1 MKQLLSN
8 DVGARGG
15 LRRSALWLT
24 AALITST
31 GCGAVAAGG
40 GGAPSG
46 STPRPVPGA
55 QLPRTRAER
64 TNYRETSSHADVLA
78 FIDSLQRLG
87 APIWV
92 GEMAVTTEGRSVPYI
107 VASRPLVTTPIQARR
122 LQRPVVYIQ
131 GNIHSGEVEGKE
143 ALQAILR
150 DLLFDP
156 RPNVLDSVVLIA
168 VPNYNADGNEKLA
181 PQQRARGSQNGP
193 EMVGTRANAQNLNLN
208 RDYMKADAPET
219 RGSLDLFNRWDPDIY
234 LDLHTSDGSY
244 HGYALTYSPSLNP
257 AAFFGGVYARDT
269 IYPVIRERMRTRH
282 RFETFDYGNFSR
294 NDTTGTWATYEH
306 VPRFG
311 SNYYGV
317 RGRIGLLSEA
327 YSHDPFERRV
337 ASTYAFVQEVLS
349 YAAER
354 SESILALSKR
364 ADEQITAWGR
374 TPGRAPAIPIRADFM
389 KTPSRGEILVEDV
402 TRTQGD
408 TVRHE
413 PGLRP
418 GERRSGVI
426 RPVRMSIIDRF
437 EPTLSRPMAFGYA
450 LDASQT
456 DAVRLLRQHGIEV
469 LKLREEW
476 RTPAEVFVPDSIVA
490 LNPFEGHRPVRL
502 EGKWRTETRSLA
514 AGSYVIP
521 TGQPR
526 GVLAVYL
533 LEPESDDGLVT
544 WNVFDRVLTMGA
556 DAPVIRITGPIT
568 GKLRV
573 VE

>member
-1 MKQLLSN
+1 MIHIAENLAGHWNRVARTVLFMLTLQLIAN
-8 DVGARGG
+8 
-15 LRRSALWLT
+15 
-24 AALITST
+24 
-31 GCGAVAAGG
+31 GCGAVAATG
-40 GGAPSG
+40 GGAPS
-46 STPRPVPGA
+46 PGA
-55 QLPRTRAER
+55 PSPAANLPRTRAER
-64 TNYRETSSHADVLA
+64 TTYRETSSHADVLA
-78 FIDSLQRLG
+78 FIDSLQKLG

-92 GEMAVTTEGRSVPYI
+92 GDVATTTEGRSVPYV
-107 VASRPLVTTPIQARR
+107 VASRPLVTTPAQARR

-150 DLLFDP
+150 DLLFSS
-156 RPNVLDSVVLIA
+156 RPNALDSVVLIA
-168 VPNYNADGNEKLA
+168 VPNYNADGNENLA
-181 PQQRARGSQNGP
+181 PQLRARGSQNGP

-219 RGSLDLFNRWDPDIY
+219 RGSLDMFNRWDPDIFV
-234 LDLHTSDGSY
+234 DLHTSDGSY

-269 IYPVIRERMRTRH
+269 ILPAIRERMRSRH

-294 NDTTGTWATYEH
+294 PDTTGTWSTYEH

-311 SNYYGV
+311 SNYYGL

-349 YAAER
+349 YAAEHSASIR
-354 SESILALSKR
+354 GLSER
-364 ADEQITAWGR
+364 ADEQTTAWGR
-374 TPGRAPAIPIRADFM
+374 APASAPQIPIRADFM
-389 KTPSRGEILVEDV
+389 KAPMRADVLVENV

-418 GERRSGVI
+418 GEHRSGVI
-426 RPVRMSIIDRF
+426 RPVKMRVIDRF
-437 EPTLSRPMAFGYA
+437 EPTLSRPMASAYV
-450 LDASQT
+450 LDGTQT
-456 DAVRLLRQHGIEV
+456 EAIRLLRQHGV
-469 LKLREEW
+469 VVQRLDADW
-476 RTPAEVFVPDSIVA
+476 RTPVEVFVPDSIVA
-490 LNPFEGHRPVRL
+490 LQPFEGHRPVRL
-502 EGKWRTETRSLA
+502 EGRWRTDTRVIP
-514 AGSYVIP
+514 AGSYLIA
-521 TGQPR
+521 TAQPL

-544 WNVFDRVLTMGA
+544 WNVFDRVLATRA
-556 DAPVIRITGPIT
+556 EAPVIRVTVPVTAAATVI
-568 GKLRV
+568 R
-573 VE
+573 

>member
-1 MKQLLSN
+1 MKPI
-8 DVGARGG
+8 VEYAP
-15 LRRSALWLT
+15 RRSHWSRA
-24 AALITST
+24 
-31 GCGAVAAGG
+31 AVAALLLLVASACGTATG
-40 GGAPSG
+40 GGAAPSAA
-46 STPRPVPGA
+46 TPAPSVA
-55 QLPRTRAER
+55 ANLPRTRAER

-92 GEMAVTTEGRSVPYI
+92 GEMATTTEGRSIPYV
-107 VASRPLVTTPIQARR
+107 VASRPLVASPIEARR
-122 LQRPVVYIQ
+122 LHRPVIYIE

-150 DLLFDP
+150 DLLFAP
-156 RPNVLDSVVLIA
+156 RPNVLDSVIVIA

-234 LDLHTSDGSY
+234 VDLHTSDGSY

-282 RFETFDYGNFSR
+282 NFEAFDYGNFSR
-294 NDTTGTWATYEH
+294 PDSTGTWATYEH

-327 YSHDPFERRV
+327 YSHDPFERRI

-349 YAAER
+349 YAAEH
-354 SESILALSKR
+354 SESIQALSRR

-374 TPGRAPAIPIRADFM
+374 APATAPRIPIRADFM
-389 KTPSRGEILVEDV
+389 KTPSSGDILVETV

-418 GERRSGVI
+418 GERRTGVI
-426 RPVRMSIIDRF
+426 RPVKMQIIDRF
-437 EPTLSRPMAFGYA
+437 EPTLTRPMPYGYA
-450 LDASQT
+450 LDATQT
-456 DAVRLLRQHGIEV
+456 EAVRLLRQHGIEV
-469 LKLREEW
+469 LKLRDEW
-476 RTPAEVFVPDSIVA
+476 RTPVEVFVTDSIVA
-490 LNPFEGHRPVRL
+490 LQPFEGHRPIRL
-502 EGKWRTETRSLA
+502 EGKWRGETRMLP

-521 TGQPR
+521 SGQPR

-533 LEPESDDGLVT
+533 LEPESDDGLAT
-544 WNVFDRVLTMGA
+544 WNVFDRVLATGA
-556 DAPVIRITGPIT
+556 ESPVIRVTGPLT
-568 GKLRV
+568 AKLWLV
-573 VE
+573 Q